1 MYYHVLVEV
10 DTGTNAKP
18 NSQIAVEF
26 DKPDLLDIKEDIV
39 APYLS
44 EEKFVVDGYQIQPD
58 QVKRLLIKRS
68 EQKIEALRNIAQSKI
83 SRNVI
88 WVVSSTE
95 VLQDKEYTEDVTKDV
110 FKEVR
115 NGKSKSPQ
123 QNQEAPTLDR
133 SKVFI
138 VHGHDELAKTEAAR
152 LIEKLGFEAIVLH
165 EQPSEGKTI
174 IEKIEAYAGV
184 GFGIVLYTPD
194 DIGSVVSEEPDLQK
208 RARQNVVFEH
218 GYLIGR
224 LGRKNV
230 TALVKGSLEKPND
243 ISGVVYVPMDSGA
256 AWKFEVAKEMRASG
270 YAVDMNKL

>member
-10 DTGTNAKP
+10 NTGTNAKP
-18 NSQIAVEF
+18 NSQLAAEF

-39 APYLS
+39 GPYLN

-58 QVKRLLIKRS
+58 QVKRLLIKQS
-68 EQKIEALRNIAQSKI
+68 EQKIEALTRIAQSKI
-83 SRNVI
+83 SPNVI
-88 WVVSSTE
+88 MVITDTDI
-95 VLQDKEYTEDVTKDV
+95 LDYKEYTEDITKDV
-110 FKEVR
+110 IKSVR
-115 NGKSKSPQ
+115 TEKTKSA
-123 QNQEAPTLDR
+123 QNPTEEPHLDQT
-133 SKVFI
+133 KVFI

-152 LIEKLGFEAIVLH
+152 MVEKLGFEAIVLH

-174 IEKIEAYAGV
+174 IEKIEAYSGV
-184 GFGIVLYTPD
+184 GFGVVLYTPD
-194 DIGSVVSEEPDLQK
+194 DIGAVVSDEPDIQR

-230 TALVKGSLEKPND
+230 TALVKGNLEKPND
-243 ISGVVYVPMDSGA
+243 ISGVVYVPMDLSG